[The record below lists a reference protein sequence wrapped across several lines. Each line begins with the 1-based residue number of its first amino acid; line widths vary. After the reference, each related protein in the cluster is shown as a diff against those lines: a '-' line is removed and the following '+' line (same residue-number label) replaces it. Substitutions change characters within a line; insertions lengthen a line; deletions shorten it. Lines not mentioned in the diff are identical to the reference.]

1 MSGKHVFPHLSVFCK
16 RILATG
22 GLLPISGRFWRG
34 AVQPGGVEMQSFQS
48 IGALASEYAARFGA
62 RPVLRGSTKQP
73 VAWGRMSRAERA
85 RRYANAERFDR
96 ATKQPG
102 RHGGVI
108 GHTALKVYHALLF
121 GFFNLK
127 TGQLDPSYDAI
138 AKRANLCR
146 KAVWVA
152 LRRLKGLGLINWT
165 RRCSDG
171 QDGAGRFVLRQETNA
186 YQVQPEEAWQGFKPV
201 PEAPRTPEPGTW
213 GAPAPVLD
221 ALGQYSADRNM
232 GLSQEAAAAALAR
245 VAESRMETVLARLG
259 AQMQARQ
266 GRGL

>member
-1 MSGKHVFPHLSVFCK
+1 M
-16 RILATG
+16 T
-22 GLLPISGRFWRG
+22 
-34 AVQPGGVEMQSFQS
+34 FQS
-48 IGALASEYAARFGA
+48 IGTLALRFTG
-62 RPVLRGSTKQP
+62 RPVLRGSGKQA
-73 VAWGRMSRAERA
+73 VVWGRMSRVERA

-102 RHGGVI
+102 RHGGAI
-108 GHTALKVYHALLF
+108 GHTALKVYHTLLF

-146 KAVWVA
+146 KAVWMA
-152 LRRLKGLGLINWT
+152 LRRLRGLGLIDWT

-171 QDGAGRFVLRQETNA
+171 QDAAGRFVLRQETNA
-186 YQVQPEEAWQGFKPV
+186 YQVQPEGEWKGFRPM
-201 PEAPRTPEPGTW
+201 PEAPRVPEAGTW

-221 ALGQYSADRNM
+221 ALAQYTADRGL

-245 VAESRMETVLARLG
+245 VAESRLEIVTARLY

-266 GRGL
+266 GRVA

>member
-1 MSGKHVFPHLSVFCK
+1 
-16 RILATG
+16 
-22 GLLPISGRFWRG
+22 
-34 AVQPGGVEMQSFQS
+34 MQSFQS
-48 IGALASEYAARFGA
+48 IGALASGYAARFHA
-62 RPVLRGSTKQP
+62 RPVLCGSTKQE
-73 VAWGRMSRAERA
+73 VQWGRMSRAVRA

-96 ATKQPG
+96 ATKQAG

-108 GHTALKVYHALLF
+108 GHTALKVYHTLLF

-146 KAVWVA
+146 KAVWMA
-152 LRRLKGLGLINWT
+152 LRRLKALGLINWT

-186 YQVQPEEAWQGFKPV
+186 YQVQPEADWRGFV
-201 PEAPRTPEPGTW
+201 PAPEVPRTPEVGTW

-221 ALGQYSADRNM
+221 ALAQYSADRDM
-232 GLSQEAAAAALAR
+232 GLSQEAAATALAR
-245 VAESRMETVLARLG
+245 VAASRQEQVLAGLYAR
-259 AQMQARQ
+259 MQSRVGQVGNEAGGGVA
-266 GRGL
+266 GRGA

>member
-1 MSGKHVFPHLSVFCK
+1 M
-16 RILATG
+16 
-22 GLLPISGRFWRG
+22 
-34 AVQPGGVEMQSFQS
+34 
-48 IGALASEYAARFGA
+48 ARYES
-62 RPVLRGSTKQP
+62 RPVLRGSTKQA
-73 VAWGRMSRAERA
+73 VAWGRMSRAVRA

-102 RHGGVI
+102 RHGGAI
-108 GHTALKVYHALLF
+108 GRTGLLVYRTLLF

-146 KAVWVA
+146 KAVWTA
-152 LRRLKGLGLINWT
+152 LRRLKALGLINWT

-186 YQVQPEEAWQGFKPV
+186 YQVQPEEVWQGFKPV
-201 PEAPRTPEPGTW
+201 PESPRTPEPGTW
-213 GAPAPVLD
+213 GAPASVLD
-221 ALGQYSADRNM
+221 GLAQYSADRDM

-245 VAESRMETVLARLG
+245 VAETRLEIVTARLY
-259 AQMQARQ
+259 AQMQSHAGRAVNGIQ
-266 GRGL
+266 GRGF

>member
-1 MSGKHVFPHLSVFCK
+1 
-16 RILATG
+16 
-22 GLLPISGRFWRG
+22 
-34 AVQPGGVEMQSFQS
+34 MQSFQS
-48 IGALASEYAARFGA
+48 IGALASGYMARYGS
-62 RPVLRGSTKQP
+62 RPVLRGSRKQP

-96 ATKQPG
+96 STKAPG
-102 RHGGVI
+102 RHGGAI
-108 GHTALKVYHALLF
+108 GHTALKVYHTLLF

-146 KAVWVA
+146 KAVWMA
-152 LRRLKGLGLINWT
+152 LRRLRGLGLVTWT

-171 QDGAGRFVLRQETNA
+171 QDAAGRFVLRQETNA
-186 YQVQPEEAWQGFKPV
+186 YQVQPEGEWKGFCAA
-201 PEAPRTPEPGTW
+201 PEGLAVAAGFAAKAPAPGTW
-213 GAPAPVLD
+213 GAPVPVLD
-221 ALGQYSADRNM
+221 GLAQYSADRDM

-245 VAESRMETVLARLG
+245 VAESRLEVVTATLYARL
-259 AQMQARQ
+259 QARQ

>member
-1 MSGKHVFPHLSVFCK
+1 
-16 RILATG
+16 
-22 GLLPISGRFWRG
+22 
-34 AVQPGGVEMQSFQS
+34 MQSFQG
-48 IGALASEYAARFGA
+48 IGALASGYAARYES

-73 VAWGRMSRAERA
+73 VQWGRMSRAVRA
-85 RRYANAERFDR
+85 RRFANAERFDR
-96 ATKQPG
+96 ATKQAG
-102 RHGGVI
+102 KHGGVI

-146 KAVWVA
+146 KAVWMA
-152 LRRLKGLGLINWT
+152 LRRLKALGLIAWT

-171 QDGAGRFVLRQETNA
+171 QDGAGRFKLRQETNA
-186 YQVQPEEAWQGFKPV
+186 YQMQPEESWQGFAPA
-201 PEAPRTPEPGTW
+201 PEAPRTPEPETW

-221 ALGQYSADRNM
+221 GLAQYSADRDM

-245 VAESRMETVLARLG
+245 VAETRLEIVTAKLY
-259 AQMQARQ
+259 AQMQSRAGQAGNETQ
-266 GRGL
+266 GRGF